1 MPRIFDNITESLLP
15 ALQET
20 LGLCERADF
29 CVGYFNLRG
38 WRQLHENIEKWHGG
52 DGHCCRLLVGMQQM
66 PQDQL
71 RQAMSSVTSG
81 DQIDQATAI
90 ALKKKLAQDFRD
102 QLMVGIPTNADE
114 EGLRRLAAQI
124 TAHKVVVKLF
134 LRHPLHAKL
143 YLLFRQDPLNPKIG
157 YLGSSNLT
165 LAGLSKQGEL
175 NVDVLDHDACD
186 KLAKWFEDRWN
197 DRFCMDISEELVEI
211 INSSWARP
219 EPLPP
224 YHIYVKMAY
233 HLSQEARAGL
243 TEFRIPSDFGNKLFE
258 FQKAAVKIA
267 AHHLNKRGGVVIG
280 DVVGLGK
287 TLMATTLAR
296 IFEDD
301 HGVET
306 LIICPKNLVRMWENY
321 RQEYRL
327 RAKVLSITQVQRELP
342 DLRRFRLVLIDESH
356 NLRNREGRRYRAIA
370 EYIAAN
376 DSRVILLSATPYNK
390 TYLDLSNQL
399 RLFIDEQKDI
409 GIRPEKL
416 LRELGETEFIRRHQC
431 PVRSLAAFE
440 KSEHADDWRDLMR
453 LYLVRRTRSF
463 IQENYA
469 KLDPARSRKYLEFA
483 DGTRSYFPSRVP
495 KTVRFKI
502 SDKDLN
508 DQYARLFADD
518 VVDAVNHLTLPR
530 YGLGNYQ
537 QPTPQKPPT
546 PDEAKVLADLSRA
559 GTRLKG
565 FCRTN
570 LFKRLESSGHSFI
583 LSLER
588 HILRNFICLHAIDKG
603 LPLPIGTQDMG
614 LLDASANDEDSDLW
628 DPASDNDDNGS
639 ERDPLSS
646 VRHLLTEADIR
657 ARAAEVYDAYAAHFR
672 RRFKWLKPDLFNAD
686 LAEDLRRDAK
696 ALMKILKNAGGWDSA
711 RDAKLQ
717 ALLDLLTKQHPT
729 EKVLVFS
736 QFADTVDYLSEQ
748 LKAKGIMA
756 LEGVTGDSDDPTTI
770 AYRFSPVSN
779 EKRDHVPRDKELRV
793 VLATDVLS
801 EGQNLQD
808 CSVVVNFD
816 LPWAIIR
823 LIQRAGR
830 VDRIGQQS
838 DTILCY
844 SFLPA
849 EGVERII
856 RLRSRVRQRLREN
869 AEVVGADEAF
879 FEDQDDAQAV
889 RDLFTEK
896 AGILD
901 GDEDAEVDLA
911 SYAYQIW
918 KNAIDRDPELE
929 KIIPAM
935 PNVVYSTRPHPPR
948 PDQPEGALVYLR
960 TAEGNDALAWVDKR
974 GNSVTESQ
982 FTILKVAE
990 CEPSIP
996 AIPRHDDHH
1005 EMVAKG
1011 VKLIVETEKSVG
1023 GQLGRP
1029 SGARFRT
1036 YERLKAYAEEVKGTL
1051 FDLPELRH
1059 AIEDIYKFPLLQSAT
1074 DTLNRQLKSGISNQA
1089 LAELVTALRADARL
1103 CRVSEGVDG
1112 GEPQVICSL
1121 GLRCT
1126 AQVADDPDR
1135 GELGVFTLRFQ
1146 KPRNQKFTEDDRAAC
1161 TREGYIALSH
1171 VLREIGARCGLRLEV
1186 AAEDS
1191 GEGTFWQDYGVYVM
1205 GLLAFTGG
1213 IGNAVHIFGEALDQ
1227 AGNLSTLLG
1236 LRMTTVGQWFKGV
1249 APRLTACQSP
1259 NAAPPKRPGCFGDR
1273 KWLDRR
1279 TKRCRQC
1286 DFLNE
1291 CSAAARPT

>member
-1 MPRIFDNITESLLP
+1 MPQIFDNIEKHLRT
-15 ALQET
+15 ALCEAM
-20 LGLCERADF
+20 GLSERADF

-38 WRQLHENIEKWHGG
+38 WRQVDMLVDRWSGG

-66 PQDQL
+66 PQEQL
-71 RQAMSSVTSG
+71 RSAMG
-81 DQIDQATAI
+81 LLKGEEQIDQATAI
-90 ALKKKLAQDFRD
+90 ALKRKLVQDFRD
-102 QLMVGIPTNADE
+102 QLMVGIPTNEDE
-114 EGLRRLAAQI
+114 AGLRRLASQI
-124 TAHKVVVKLF
+124 LAKKLVVKLF

-165 LAGLSKQGEL
+165 MAGLAKQGEL

-197 DRFCMDISEELVEI
+197 DRFCIDISQELVEI
-211 INSSWARP
+211 INNSWARP
-219 EPLPP
+219 EPIPP
-224 YHIYVKMAY
+224 YQIYIKMAY

-243 TEFRIPSDFGNKLFE
+243 TEFRIPSDFGQKLFE
-258 FQKAAVKIA
+258 FQKAAVQIA

-287 TLMATTLAR
+287 TLMATALAR

-306 LIICPKNLVRMWENY
+306 LIICPKNLVRMWEDY
-321 RQEYRL
+321 RQQYRL

-342 DLRRFRLVLIDESH
+342 NLRRFRLVLIDESH

-399 RLFIDEQKDI
+399 RLFIDEHEDI

-440 KSEHADDWRDLMR
+440 KSQYADDWRDLMR

-469 KLDPARSRKYLEFA
+469 KVDPVRNRKYLEFS
-483 DGTRSYFPSRVP
+483 DGTRSYFPIRVP
-495 KTVRFKI
+495 KTVKFKI
-502 SDKDLN
+502 SDKDAD

-518 VVDAVNHLTLPR
+518 VVNVVNDLRLPR

-537 QPTPQKPPT
+537 KPSPHQPPT
-546 PDEAKVLADLSRA
+546 ADEARVLADLSRA
-559 GTRLKG
+559 GSRLKG

-570 LFKRLESSGHSFI
+570 LFKRLESSGHAFI
-583 LSLER
+583 LSIER
-588 HILRNFICLHAIDKG
+588 HILRNFIYLHAIEKG
-603 LPLPIGTQDMG
+603 LPIPVGTQDMG
-614 LLDASANDEDSDLW
+614 LMDSWANDQDTDLW
-628 DPASDNDDNGS
+628 DPADGDNG
-639 ERDPLSS
+639 EETDPTT
-646 VRHLLTEADIR
+646 RIRRAMTEQEIR
-657 ARAAEVYDAYAAHFR
+657 NRASEVYSTYATHFR
-672 RRFKWLKPDLFNAD
+672 RRFKWLKPHLFDDALAD
-686 LAEDLRRDAK
+686 DLRKDVDALLKVLKK
-696 ALMKILKNAGGWDSA
+696 AGSWDPE

-717 ALLDLLTKQHPT
+717 ALIFLLTKQHSND
-729 EKVLVFS
+729 KVLVFS
-736 QFADTVDYLSEQ
+736 QFADTVNYLTEQ
-748 LKAKGIMA
+748 LKAHGLQA
-756 LEGVTGDSDDPTTI
+756 VEGVTGDTDDPTAI

-779 EKRDHVPRDKELRV
+779 GKRNQIDPSDELRV

-808 CSVVVNFD
+808 CSIIVNYD

-838 DTILCY
+838 DTIRCY

-849 EGVERII
+849 DGVERII
-856 RLRSRVRQRLREN
+856 RLRSRVQQRLREN
-869 AEVVGADEAF
+869 AEVVGADEKF
-879 FEDQDDAQAV
+879 FEDQDDAQTV

-901 GDEDAEVDLA
+901 GEDDTEVDLA

-918 KNAIDRDPELE
+918 KNAIDRDPELA
-929 KIIPAM
+929 KIVPAL
-935 PNVVYSTRPHPPR
+935 PNVVYSTRPHKPTA
-948 PDQPEGALVYLR
+948 DQPEGALVYLR
-960 TAEGNDALAWVDKR
+960 TAEGNDALAWINKDGV
-974 GNSVTESQ
+974 SVTESQ
-982 FTILKVAE
+982 FAILKAAE
-990 CEPSIP
+990 CQPDTP
-996 AIPRHDDHH
+996 ALPRHEQHH

-1036 YERLKAYAEEVKGTL
+1036 YERLKAYAEAVKGTL
-1051 FDLPELRH
+1051 FATPELLK
-1059 AIEDIYKFPLLQSAT
+1059 AIEDIYKYPLLQSAT
-1074 DTLNRQLKSGISNQA
+1074 DTLNRQLKSGISDQA
-1089 LAELVTALRADARL
+1089 LAELVVSLRADARL
-1103 CRVSEGVDG
+1103 CRVAEDVEST
-1112 GEPQVICSL
+1112 EPQVICSL
-1121 GLRCT
+1121 GLRK
-1126 AQVADDPDR
+1126 Q
-1135 GELGVFTLRFQ
+1135 E
-1146 KPRNQKFTEDDRAAC
+1146 
-1161 TREGYIALSH
+1161 
-1171 VLREIGARCGLRLEV
+1171 
-1186 AAEDS
+1186 
-1191 GEGTFWQDYGVYVM
+1191 
-1205 GLLAFTGG
+1205 
-1213 IGNAVHIFGEALDQ
+1213 
-1227 AGNLSTLLG
+1227 
-1236 LRMTTVGQWFKGV
+1236 
-1249 APRLTACQSP
+1249 
-1259 NAAPPKRPGCFGDR
+1259 
-1273 KWLDRR
+1273 
-1279 TKRCRQC
+1279 
-1286 DFLNE
+1286 
-1291 CSAAARPT
+1291 

>member
-1 MPRIFDNITESLLP
+1 MPRIFDNIEQRLLP

-38 WRQLHENIEKWHGG
+38 WRQLHDNIEKWHGG

-71 RQAMSSVTSG
+71 RQAMNSG
-81 DQIDQATAI
+81 APEGQIDQATAL

-102 QLMVGIPTNADE
+102 QLMVGSPTNADE

-124 TAHKVVVKLF
+124 AARKVVVKLF
-134 LRHPLHAKL
+134 LRHNLHAKL

-175 NVDVLDHDACD
+175 NVDVMDHDACD
-186 KLAKWFEDRWN
+186 KLATWFEDRWN
-197 DRFCMDISEELVEI
+197 DKFCVDISEELIEI
-211 INSSWARP
+211 INNSWARP
-219 EPLPP
+219 EPIPP
-224 YHIYVKMAY
+224 YHIYVKTAY

-243 TEFRIPSDFGNKLFE
+243 TEFRIPSDFGNRLFE

-287 TLMATTLAR
+287 TLMATALAR

-306 LIICPKNLVRMWENY
+306 LVICPKNLVRMWEGY
-321 RQEYRL
+321 AHTYHMRGY
-327 RAKVLSITQVQRELP
+327 KILSITQVQRELP
-342 DLRRFRLVLIDESH
+342 DLRRFRLLLIDESH

-399 RLFIDEQKDI
+399 RLFIDENKDI

-453 LYLVRRTRSF
+453 LYLVRRTRTF
-463 IQENYA
+463 IQDNYA
-469 KLDPARSRKYLEFA
+469 KRDPERDRKYLEFA

-495 KTVRFKI
+495 KTVKFRI
-502 SDKDLN
+502 GEKDRH

-518 VVDAVNHLTLPR
+518 VVEAISSLTLPR

-537 QPTPQKPPT
+537 QPTPHMPPS
-546 PDEAKVLADLSRA
+546 PDEARVLTDLSRA

-570 LFKRLESSGHSFI
+570 LFKRLESNGHSFI
-583 LSLER
+583 LSIER
-588 HILRNFICLHAIDKG
+588 HILRNYICLHAIEKG
-603 LPLPIGTQDMG
+603 LPIPIGTQDMG
-614 LLDASANDEDSDLW
+614 MLDASANDEDSDLW
-628 DPASDNDDNGS
+628 EPAADNDDNCS
-639 ERDPLSS
+639 ERDPVSS
-646 VRHLLTEADIR
+646 VRHVMSEQDLR
-657 ARAAEVYDAYAAHFR
+657 ARASEIYDTYATHFR
-672 RRFKWLKPDLFNAD
+672 RRFKWLKPGLFNDD
-686 LAEDLRRDAK
+686 LDKDLRKDAK
-696 ALMKILKNAGGWDSA
+696 ALMGVLENAGGWDAA

-717 ALLDLLTKQHPT
+717 ALLTLLTDQHPS

-748 LKAKGIMA
+748 LKAKGIKA
-756 LEGVTGDSDDPTTI
+756 LEGVTGNSDDPTAI

-779 EKRDHVPRDKELRV
+779 DKRAQVPRDNELRV

-808 CSVVVNFD
+808 CAVVVNFD

-849 EGVERII
+849 DGVERII
-856 RLRSRVRQRLREN
+856 RLRSRVRQRLQEN

-879 FEDQDDAQAV
+879 FEDQDDAQSV

-901 GDEDAEVDLA
+901 GDEDTEVDLA

-929 KIIPAM
+929 EIIPAM
-935 PNVVYSTRPHPPR
+935 PNVVYSTRPHAPR

-960 TAEGNDALAWVDKR
+960 TAEGNDALAWIDKR

-982 FTILKVAE
+982 FAILKVAE
-990 CEPSIP
+990 CEPNTP
-996 AIPRHDDHH
+996 AVPRHDDHH

-1011 VKLIVETEKSVG
+1011 VKLIVETERSVG

-1029 SGARFRT
+1029 SGARFRA
-1036 YERLKAYAEEVKGTL
+1036 YERLKAYAKEVKGTL

-1059 AIEDIYKFPLLQSAT
+1059 GIEDIYKFPLLQSAT
-1074 DTLNRQLKSGISNQA
+1074 DTINRQLKSGIGNQA
-1089 LAELVTALRADARL
+1089 LAELVMALRQDARL
-1103 CRVSEGVDG
+1103 CRVSEIAEST
-1112 GEPQVICSL
+1112 EPQVICSL
-1121 GLRCT
+1121 GLR
-1126 AQVADDPDR
+1126 
-1135 GELGVFTLRFQ
+1135 
-1146 KPRNQKFTEDDRAAC
+1146 
-1161 TREGYIALSH
+1161 
-1171 VLREIGARCGLRLEV
+1171 
-1186 AAEDS
+1186 
-1191 GEGTFWQDYGVYVM
+1191 
-1205 GLLAFTGG
+1205 
-1213 IGNAVHIFGEALDQ
+1213 
-1227 AGNLSTLLG
+1227 AG
-1236 LRMTTVGQWFKGV
+1236 QF
-1249 APRLTACQSP
+1249 
-1259 NAAPPKRPGCFGDR
+1259 
-1273 KWLDRR
+1273 
-1279 TKRCRQC
+1279 
-1286 DFLNE
+1286 
-1291 CSAAARPT
+1291 